1 MLLLQCHS
9 LIKVD
14 TSTLSVAE
22 AVGDGSLANPIIKP
36 PLPMPELFVPP
47 VASNCSQ
54 KEKFCNVVSRLHNYN
69 KVSNCI
75 HST

>member
-1 MLLLQCHS
+1 MLLLQCHN

-22 AVGDGSLANPIIKP
+22 AVSDGSLANPIIKP

-54 KEKFCNVVSRLHNYN
+54 KESSAMLCPD
-69 KVSNCI
+69 
-75 HST
+75 STITTR